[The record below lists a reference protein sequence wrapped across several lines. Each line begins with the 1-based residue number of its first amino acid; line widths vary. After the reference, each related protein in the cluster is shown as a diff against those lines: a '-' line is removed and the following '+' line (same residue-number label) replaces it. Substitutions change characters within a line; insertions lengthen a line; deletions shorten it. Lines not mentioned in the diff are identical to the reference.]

1 VNTATHA
8 WRAFGLALLLGMAS
22 GCDSIQTNSDFN
34 PAIDFSNYR
43 TFSWISDNPMIA
55 ASPTVSPLTQG
66 RVELAII
73 DVLQQKGIVYVSNQ
87 ATADL
92 VISFTAGSH
101 QKVRVDTTSYPVG
114 YRGPYMWGMGYYQ
127 DIDVREYTQGR
138 LSIDMFDTKLRQ
150 PVWHGWGTKS
160 VTGSDRNNPAP
171 VIKKAVAAIL
181 QDFPPTK
188 K

>member
-1 VNTATHA
+1 LV
-8 WRAFGLALLLGMAS
+8 LLVA
-22 GCDSIQTNSDFN
+22 CDSIQTNSDFN
-34 PAIDFSNYR
+34 PAFDFSNYH

-73 DVLQQKGIVYVSNQ
+73 DVLQQKGIAFVSNPAQ
-87 ATADL
+87 ADFVVA
-92 VISFTAGSH
+92 FTAGSH
-101 QKVRVDTTSYPVG
+101 QKYRVDTTTYPVG

-127 DIDVREYTQGR
+127 DIDVHEYTQGR

-171 VIKKAVAAIL
+171 VIQKAVAAIL
-181 QDFPPTK
+181 KDFPPPK
-188 K
+188 KS